1 MGIGSGLLPSL
12 LQLLGRELDVVL
24 QRGLALFVSHEHL
37 DGADVDLSMHEVRT
51 ESLPQNRGV
60 VWGGETE
67 EGVVGPE
74 DVVDGPA
81 RKRISDPVA
90 EKGAARQR
98 FSHLPVAVEN
108 LLEEG
113 MGEEREPFADG
124 EPAGSL
130 AGDADRRALEVNVG
144 DLDAAKLGSAQAA
157 GDTQGEDAQIPAMDE
172 QGKLMGFSESKG
184 PRKNN
189 FTFCQQVGAMV

>member
-1 MGIGSGLLPSL
+1 MPLWAQRLMKALRISVMVSL
-12 LQLLGRELDVVL
+12 FLIPAWDV
-24 QRGLALFVSHEHL
+24 F
-37 DGADVDLSMHEVRT
+37 
-51 ESLPQNRGV
+51 
-60 VWGGETE
+60 
-67 EGVVGPE
+67 
-74 DVVDGPA
+74 DGPV

-124 EPAGSL
+124 EPARSF

-144 DLDAAKLGSAQAA
+144 DLDAAKLRSAQAA
-157 GDTQGEDAQIPAMDE
+157 GDAEGEDAQIPAMDE
-172 QGKLMGFSESKG
+172 QGKLMGFS
-184 PRKNN
+184 
-189 FTFCQQVGAMV
+189 